1 VAPFEVQMRTTTVV
15 DGTAGTFF
23 ANDGGVLRIV
33 EMTASNVNAAGAF
46 VSTEGSEAATF
57 LSEVDVSA
65 SDINVRKEN
74 RVKPDWFYS
83 DWCPDLTLLS
93 ILLVDRKSLRR

>member
-1 VAPFEVQMRTTTVV
+1 VAPFEVQLRSTTVV

-33 EMTASNVNAAGAF
+33 DMTATNVNAAGAF
-46 VSTEGSEAATF
+46 ISTEGAQAATF

-65 SDINVRKEN
+65 SDINVRKEGKECDEN
-74 RVKPDWFYS
+74 DVKPYV
-83 DWCPDLTLLS
+83 L
-93 ILLVDRKSLRR
+93 K